1 MNLKMFYKSILII
14 LASIILGFLL
24 LSLVYCIPTR
34 LMVDAGYDSNGIFV
48 LEGVYPTDHMAKRN
62 LDNFTDALM
71 LGTAAYSGTENPLEK
86 AIFAY
91 RHYVSGMDPVDSYIE
106 IFSDSTDEVAQADYP
121 RYWHG
126 YLVFLKPI
134 YAFFNYMQIRD
145 MNRIIQ
151 YSLLIAVFL
160 LMYKKAKAA
169 LFPFAIAILY
179 LAPTT
184 ICQSLQYSSVYY
196 ITLLSVFLILLNP
209 RDMLNNNKIIYLFLL
224 SGISTAFL
232 DLLTFPSLSLT
243 VPLCILC
250 VMIKEMPARSALKML
265 LSCCLAWFIGY
276 AGMWAGKWLLATLV
290 GGREFIDSLRHSI
303 EVRSSATNNTAKAIS
318 RLDALKSSV
327 NTMFGVKDINIFTL
341 IFAAMSAIILIAK
354 RKSVRKSLSNTSLLL
369 IIPMAISFLW
379 MLGMCNHTYVHSFFT
394 YRTAIPIVL
403 CPLLFLSLAV
413 EAASESKALHK

>member
-1 MNLKMFYKSILII
+1 
-14 LASIILGFLL
+14 
-24 LSLVYCIPTR
+24 
-34 LMVDAGYDSNGIFV
+34 MVDAGYDSNGVFV
-48 LEGVYPTDHMAKRN
+48 LESVYPTDHMAKRN

-71 LGTAAYSGTENPLEK
+71 LSTAAYSGTESPLEK

-91 RHYVSGMDPVDSYIE
+91 RHYVPEENPVSSYIE
-106 IFSDSTDEVAQADYP
+106 IFSDSTDEVAQTNYP

-126 YLVFLKPI
+126 YLVFLKPM
-134 YAFFNYMQIRD
+134 YALFNYMQIRD
-145 MNRIIQ
+145 INRIIQ
-151 YSLLIAVFL
+151 YSLLIAAFL

-209 RDMLNNNKIIYLFLL
+209 RDILNNNKIIYLFLL

-250 VMIKEMPARSALKML
+250 VMIKEKPVKSGLKL
-265 LSCCLAWFIGY
+265 ILNCCLAWFIGY
-276 AGMWAGKWLLATLV
+276 AGMWAGKWLLASLV

-303 EVRSSATNNTAKAIS
+303 QFRSSALTEASKAIS
-318 RLDALKSSV
+318 RFDGMKNSV
-327 NTMFGVKDINIFTL
+327 KTMFGVKDINIFTL

-354 RKSVRKSLSNTSLLL
+354 RKSVRKSLSNTSMLL